1 MRENILRVWV
11 RFKAAT
17 LLNVIGLS
25 VAFASFMII
34 MMQVYQELTFD
45 TCYSTSEYLYSVER
59 QRAPGESY
67 TSTMSRPWAEEIIA
81 LSPSIRKGAYR
92 NCSSSN
98 KYWAYDPLKGGTS
111 AVQEVVFGASD
122 DFPEVFGLEA
132 VAGNFENFKIGG
144 KAIIAASTAA
154 RLFGHNDPI
163 GQNIVTHNILG
174 ADTVEVVAV

>member
-1 MRENILRVWV
+1 MKTLFENMLRSLV
-11 RFKAAT
+11 RFKVAT

-67 TSTMSRPWAEEIIA
+67 TSTMSRPMGWRDHC
-81 LSPSIRKGAYR
+81 PFTGIRKGAYR

-122 DFPEVFGLEA
+122 DFLKCSAWKPLQVILRILKSVVKRLLPRYGRSSLWAQWPHRAEYHYPKYFG
-132 VAGNFENFKIGG
+132 
-144 KAIIAASTAA
+144 
-154 RLFGHNDPI
+154 
-163 GQNIVTHNILG
+163 
-174 ADTVEVVAV
+174 